1 MQSQRKKL
9 GAIAEIIPGLTGFEA
24 EGPFKYQVIQ
34 PNNLTDTGAL
44 EGVTSQFRADP
55 LPEKQQLIPG
65 DILIKRLNPSF
76 VYQVHASTASL
87 TFSQNMFA
95 IRPREGINSSYL
107 AFLLEQ
113 PDVLGEIMHVTGK
126 AAVVK
131 AISAKMLNDVEVPVP
146 SMETQQKIGKMWELF
161 RKRRQ
166 LLREY
171 LAENEKMESYL
182 ASKILYDGGIH

>member
-76 VYQVHASTASL
+76 VYQIQVSNAGL

-95 IRPREGINSSYL
+95 VRPREEIDSSYL

-126 AAVVK
+126 ATVVK

-146 SMETQQKIGKMWELF
+146 SMEAQQKIGKMWELF

-171 LAENEKMESYL
+171 LTENEKMESYL
-182 ASKILYDGGIH
+182 ASKILYDGGND

>member
-1 MQSQRKKL
+1 MQPRQKKL
-9 GAIAEIIPGLTGFEA
+9 GEIAEIIAGLTGFETT
-24 EGPFKYQVIQ
+24 GTYQYRVIQ

-44 EGVTSQFRADP
+44 EGVIFQCRAEP
-55 LPEKQQLIPG
+55 LPTKQLLIPG

-76 VYQVHASTASL
+76 VFQMKESTANL

-95 IRPREGINSSYL
+95 IRPREGIDSSYL

-126 AAVVK
+126 ATVVK
-131 AISAKMLNDVEVPVP
+131 AISAKMLNDVDVPVP
-146 SMETQQKIGKMWELF
+146 PLKTQQTIGKLWALF
-161 RKRRQ
+161 RRRRQ

-171 LAENEKMESYL
+171 LVENERMESCL
-182 ASKILYDGGIH
+182 ASKILYNGGND

>member
-76 VYQVHASTASL
+76 VYQIQVSSASL

-95 IRPREGINSSYL
+95 VRPREGIDSSYL

-126 AAVVK
+126 ATVVK

-146 SMETQQKIGKMWELF
+146 LMETQQKIGKMWELF

-171 LAENEKMESYL
+171 LAENEKMESCL

>member
-1 MQSQRKKL
+1 MQFQRKKL

-24 EGPFKYQVIQ
+24 EGSFKYQVIQ
-34 PNNLTDTGAL
+34 PNNLTDTGTL
-44 EGVTSQFRADP
+44 EGVTFQYRADP
-55 LPEKQQLIPG
+55 LPKKQQLIPG

-76 VYQVHASTASL
+76 VYQIQVSTAGL
-87 TFSQNMFA
+87 TFSQNLFA
-95 IRPREGINSSYL
+95 VRPREGTDSSYL

-126 AAVVK
+126 ATVVK

-161 RKRRQ
+161 RKRRK

-171 LAENEKMESYL
+171 IAENEKMESCL
-182 ASKILYDGGIH
+182 ASKLLYDGGND